1 MEKRVF
7 ASYDTFLF
15 TKENKEQGNVVK
27 IYFEDGRMA
36 EKQGTVEG
44 RSSATIFDAE
54 GAKIAKG
61 LAAFAKNNRLGWGL
75 CMESKKKVWFER
87 GKTFEGDFV
96 LTQDNDDVIIVQ
108 LTDGAIIS
116 SS

>member
-1 MEKRVF
+1 MEKGVF
-7 ASYDTFLF
+7 ASYDTLYF

-27 IYFEDGRMA
+27 IYFEDSRMA

-44 RSSATIFDAE
+44 RSSTTIFDAE
-54 GAKIAKG
+54 GAKIASG
-61 LAAFAKNNRLGWGL
+61 LAAFAKNNSRGWGL

-96 LTQDNDDVIIVQ
+96 LTQDNDDVIIDQ